1 MPKPKSNDFVT
12 YVLDVLAPL
21 GRVAAGR
28 MFGGYNVALDGL
40 TFGLILDDV
49 LYLKTDAENRPAFQ
63 SLGLLPFSYQKKSG
77 EVTVTSYFAAPDC
90 LDDWDALGPFAR
102 GSLAAA
108 RRAKAPKAKKP
119 AAKKPAAKTATA
131 KKTTKP
137 PRGKA
142 ASKKPAAK
150 RSRSR

>member
-119 AAKKPAAKTATA
+119 AAKTATA
-131 KKTTKP
+131 KKTMKP

-142 ASKKPAAK
+142 AAKKQAAK